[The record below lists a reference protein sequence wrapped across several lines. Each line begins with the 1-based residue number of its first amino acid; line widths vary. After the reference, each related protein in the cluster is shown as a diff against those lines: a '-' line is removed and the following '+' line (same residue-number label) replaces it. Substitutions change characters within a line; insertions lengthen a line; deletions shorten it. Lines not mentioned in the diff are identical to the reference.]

1 MIFFLL
7 HQNFICVILK
17 YWIFENC
24 FFELKNPVC
33 SMFDPLGVHE
43 RVVHLVARA
52 PPQPSASG
60 SGGAS
65 TSARTSGQH
74 PRHHIHHQ
82 HHHHHPPGA
91 QHLLLRP
98 IVTNDMGF
106 FGMSPTSLYE

>member
-1 MIFFLL
+1 
-7 HQNFICVILK
+7 
-17 YWIFENC
+17 
-24 FFELKNPVC
+24 
-33 SMFDPLGVHE
+33 MFDPLGVHE

-106 FGMSPTSLYE
+106 FGMSPTSLYEWLWSKKYNFAAGKSVSDSAIQVYTEIFLSCVI